1 MKKDVKDIIQKE
13 ETHLNNLLEQ
23 EDLSAF
29 KGMVDELR
37 DTWTKKQMFRTET
50 EARFSVLQDNRYP
63 TKAAKYWQCVREQ
76 SSYLDNLMSLSFD
89 YRSNEAKIKWLEGKV
104 EKEKDEYKTTKYQI
118 DLDECRFAKASMEKT
133 ARHRMREIKMWSK
146 LKKEFNDG
154 SFNEKDEYKATKYQI
169 DIDECRFAKA
179 SMEKVAKHRMREIK
193 MWSGL
198 KKEFN
203 DGSFNDKD
211 VNQHQLESY
220 GMQYAEKARQLTE
233 NSSDTD
239 KFNVLGQLQSLQRIR
254 KSGELEN
261 SYKEKE
267 QLEQHGKPKV

>member
-1 MKKDVKDIIQKE
+1 MKKDVKEVIQGE
-13 ETHLNNLLEQ
+13 EAHLNNLLTT

-76 SSYLDNLMSLSFD
+76 STYLDNLMTLSFD
-89 YRSNEAKIKWLEGKV
+89 YRRNEAKIKWLEGKI
-104 EKEKDEYKTTKYQI
+104 EKEEDEYKRTKYQI
-118 DLDECRFAKASMEKT
+118 DIDECRFAKASMEKV

-154 SFNEKDEYKATKYQI
+154 SFN
-169 DIDECRFAKA
+169 
-179 SMEKVAKHRMREIK
+179 
-193 MWSGL
+193 
-198 KKEFN
+198 
-203 DGSFNDKD
+203 DKD

-220 GMQYAEKARQLTE
+220 GRQYAAKAKTLNK

-239 KFNVLGQLQSLQRIR
+239 VFNVMGQLESLKRIR
-254 KSGELEN
+254 SSGELEQ
-261 SYKEKE
+261 SYQEKE
-267 QLEQHGKPKV
+267 QITQHGKPKDQI

>member
-1 MKKDVKDIIQKE
+1 MSMSNKKDLKDLIQKE

-23 EDLSAF
+23 EDLNSF
-29 KGMVDELR
+29 KGMVEELR

-76 SSYLDNLMSLSFD
+76 SSYLDNLMTLSFD
-89 YRSNEAKIKWLEGKV
+89 YRRNDAKIKWLEKKINN
-104 EKEKDEYKTTKYQI
+104 EQDEYKLTKYQI
-118 DLDECRFAKASMEKT
+118 DLDEARF
-133 ARHRMREIKMWSK
+133 
-146 LKKEFNDG
+146 G
-154 SFNEKDEYKATKYQI
+154 
-169 DIDECRFAKA
+169 KA

-193 MWSGL
+193 MWSKL

-220 GMQYAEKARQLTE
+220 GLQYAAKAKTLNA
-233 NSSDTD
+233 NSSEAEV
-239 KFNVLGQLQSLQRIR
+239 FNIMGQLQSLQRIK
-254 KSGELEN
+254 KSGELEQNKKEELPNN
-261 SYKEKE
+261 S
-267 QLEQHGKPKV
+267 

>member
-1 MKKDVKDIIQKE
+1 MKKDVKDLIQQE
-13 ETHLNNLLEQ
+13 ETHLNNLLEVN
-23 EDLSAF
+23 DLNDF

-76 SSYLDNLMSLSFD
+76 SSYLDNLMTLSFD
-89 YRSNEAKIKWLEGKV
+89 YRRNEAKIKWLQGKV
-104 EKEKDEYKTTKYQI
+104 EKEQDEYKLSKYEI

-133 ARHRMREIKMWSK
+133 AKHRMREIKMWSK
-146 LKKEFNDG
+146 LK
-154 SFNEKDEYKATKYQI
+154 
-169 DIDECRFAKA
+169 
-179 SMEKVAKHRMREIK
+179 
-193 MWSGL
+193 L
-198 KKEFN
+198 EFN

-220 GMQYAEKARQLTE
+220 GMQYAAKAKQLNE

-239 KFNVLGQLQSLQRIR
+239 KFNVLGQLQSLQRIK
-254 KSGELEN
+254 KSGELES

-267 QLEQHGKPKV
+267 QITQHGKPKN

>member
-1 MKKDVKDIIQKE
+1 MKKDVREVIQGE
-13 ETHLNNLLEQ
+13 EPHLNNLLTQ
-23 EDLSAF
+23 EDLSSF

-76 SSYLDNLMSLSFD
+76 SSYLDNLMHLSFD
-89 YRSNEAKIKWLEGKV
+89 YRRNEAKIKWLEKKLD
-104 EKEKDEYKTTKYQI
+104 KEE
-118 DLDECRFAKASMEKT
+118 
-133 ARHRMREIKMWSK
+133 
-146 LKKEFNDG
+146 
-154 SFNEKDEYKATKYQI
+154 DEYKATKYQI
-169 DIDECRFAKA
+169 DLDEARFGKA

-193 MWSGL
+193 MWSKL

-220 GMQYAEKARQLTE
+220 GIMYADKAKGITKGTSE
-233 NSSDTD
+233 AEV
-239 KFNVLGQLQSLQRIR
+239 FNIMGQLRSLQRI
-254 KSGELEN
+254 KASGELEN
-261 SYKEKE
+261 KTEKKE
-267 QLEQHGKPKV
+267 QITNDLGAKPKF

>member
-1 MKKDVKDIIQKE
+1 MKKDVKEVIQGE

-76 SSYLDNLMSLSFD
+76 SSYLDNLMTLSFD
-89 YRSNEAKIKWLEGKV
+89 YRRNEAKIKWLETKI
-104 EKEKDEYKTTKYQI
+104 ESEKDEYKLTKYQI
-118 DLDECRFAKASMEKT
+118 DLDEARFGKASMEKT
-133 ARHRMREIKMWSK
+133 
-146 LKKEFNDG
+146 
-154 SFNEKDEYKATKYQI
+154 
-169 DIDECRFAKA
+169 
-179 SMEKVAKHRMREIK
+179 AKHRMREIK

-220 GMQYAEKARQLTE
+220 GMQYHEKAKSLNA
-233 NSSDTD
+233 NSSEAEI
-239 KFNVLGQLQSLQRIR
+239 FNIMGQLQSLQRIK

-261 SYKEKE
+261 NTEKKE
-267 QLEQHGKPKV
+267 QITQDGKIKS

>member
-13 ETHLNNLLEQ
+13 ETHLNNLLEPT
-23 EDLSAF
+23 DLTDF

-76 SSYLDNLMSLSFD
+76 SSYLDNLMTLSFD
-89 YRSNEAKIKWLEGKV
+89 YRRNEAKIKWLENKI
-104 EKEKDEYKTTKYQI
+104 ESEKDEYKLTKYQI
-118 DLDECRFAKASMEKT
+118 DLDEAKFGKASMEKT
-133 ARHRMREIKMWSK
+133 
-146 LKKEFNDG
+146 
-154 SFNEKDEYKATKYQI
+154 
-169 DIDECRFAKA
+169 
-179 SMEKVAKHRMREIK
+179 AKHRMREIK

-220 GMQYAEKARQLTE
+220 GMQYAEKAKTLTPQ
-233 NSSDTD
+233 SSEAEV
-239 KFNVLGQLQSLQRIR
+239 FNIMGQLQSLQRIR

-267 QLEQHGKPKV
+267 QIEQHGKPKI

>member
-13 ETHLNNLLEQ
+13 EVHLNNLLTTD
-23 EDLSAF
+23 DLSAF

-76 SSYLDNLMSLSFD
+76 SSYLDNLMALSFD
-89 YRSNEAKIKWLEGKV
+89 YRRNDAKIKWLEDKTIN
-104 EKEKDEYKTTKYQI
+104 EENEYKQTKYQI
-118 DLDECRFAKASMEKT
+118 DL
-133 ARHRMREIKMWSK
+133 
-146 LKKEFNDG
+146 
-154 SFNEKDEYKATKYQI
+154 
-169 DIDECRFAKA
+169 DECRFAKA

-193 MWSGL
+193 MWSKL

-211 VNQHQLESY
+211 VNVHQLESY
-220 GMQYAEKARQLTE
+220 GLQYHEKEKTLNQ
-233 NSSDTD
+233 NSSEAEI
-239 KFNVLGQLQSLQRIR
+239 FNVMGQLNSLQRIK
-254 KSGELEN
+254 KSGELES
-261 SYKEKE
+261 SYTETEK
-267 QLEQHGKPKV
+267 LTQHGKPKV

>member
-1 MKKDVKDIIQKE
+1 MKKDVREVIQGE
-13 ETHLNNLLEQ
+13 EPHLNNLLTQ
-23 EDLSAF
+23 EDLSSF

-76 SSYLDNLMSLSFD
+76 SSYLDNLMHLSFD
-89 YRSNEAKIKWLEGKV
+89 YRRNEAKIKWLEKKLD
-104 EKEKDEYKTTKYQI
+104 KEE
-118 DLDECRFAKASMEKT
+118 
-133 ARHRMREIKMWSK
+133 
-146 LKKEFNDG
+146 
-154 SFNEKDEYKATKYQI
+154 DEYKATKYQI
-169 DIDECRFAKA
+169 DLDEARFGKA

-193 MWSGL
+193 MWSKL

-220 GMQYAEKARQLTE
+220 TKMYAGKAKGI
-233 NSSDTD
+233 TD
-239 KFNVLGQLQSLQRIR
+239 GTSEAEVFNIIGQLRSLERI
-254 KSGELEN
+254 KASGELEN
-261 SYKEKE
+261 KTEKKE
-267 QLEQHGKPKV
+267 QITNDLGAKPKV

>member
-76 SSYLDNLMSLSFD
+76 STYLDNLMTLSFD
-89 YRSNEAKIKWLEGKV
+89 YRRNEAKIKWLEGKI
-104 EKEKDEYKTTKYQI
+104 EKEE
-118 DLDECRFAKASMEKT
+118 
-133 ARHRMREIKMWSK
+133 
-146 LKKEFNDG
+146 
-154 SFNEKDEYKATKYQI
+154 DEYKATKYQI
-169 DIDECRFAKA
+169 DLDECRFAKA

-220 GMQYAEKARQLTE
+220 GRQYAAKAKTL
-233 NSSDTD
+233 NKHSSDTD
-239 KFNVLGQLQSLQRIR
+239 IFNVMGQLESLQRIR
-254 KSGELEN
+254 KSGELES
-261 SYKEKE
+261 SYTEKE
-267 QLEQHGKPKV
+267 QITQHGKPKDQI

>member
-1 MKKDVKDIIQKE
+1 MTDKKDVKDIIQKE
-13 ETHLNNLLEQ
+13 ETHLNNLLEPT
-23 EDLSAF
+23 DLTEF

-89 YRSNEAKIKWLEGKV
+89 YRRNEAKIKWLEIKI
-104 EKEKDEYKTTKYQI
+104 ESEQDEYKLTKYQI
-118 DLDECRFAKASMEKT
+118 DLDEARFGKASMEKT
-133 ARHRMREIKMWSK
+133 
-146 LKKEFNDG
+146 
-154 SFNEKDEYKATKYQI
+154 
-169 DIDECRFAKA
+169 
-179 SMEKVAKHRMREIK
+179 AKHRMREIK

-211 VNQHQLESY
+211 VNQHQLDSY
-220 GMQYAEKARQLTE
+220 GMQYAAKAKTLTPQ
-233 NSSDTD
+233 SSESEV
-239 KFNVLGQLQSLQRIR
+239 FNIMGQLQSLQRIK

-261 SYKEKE
+261 KTEKKEE
-267 QLEQHGKPKV
+267 LPNI

>member
-13 ETHLNNLLEQ
+13 EIHLNNLLEQ

-76 SSYLDNLMSLSFD
+76 STYLDNLMALSFD
-89 YRSNEAKIKWLEGKV
+89 YRRNDAKIKWLEKKID
-104 EKEKDEYKTTKYQI
+104 KEEDEYKATKYQI
-118 DLDECRFAKASMEKT
+118 DLDECRFGKASMEKT

-154 SFNEKDEYKATKYQI
+154 SFN
-169 DIDECRFAKA
+169 
-179 SMEKVAKHRMREIK
+179 
-193 MWSGL
+193 
-198 KKEFN
+198 
-203 DGSFNDKD
+203 DKD

-220 GMQYAEKARQLTE
+220 GLQYAEKAKTLNQ
-233 NSSDTD
+233 NSNESEV
-239 KFNVLGQLQSLQRIR
+239 FNVMGQLQSLQRIK
-254 KSGELEN
+254 KSGELES
-261 SYKEKE
+261 SYQEKE
-267 QLEQHGKPKV
+267 QITQHEKPKI

>member
-1 MKKDVKDIIQKE
+1 MTEKKDVKDIIQKE

-23 EDLSAF
+23 QDLTDF

-76 SSYLDNLMSLSFD
+76 SSYLDNLMTLSFD
-89 YRSNEAKIKWLEGKV
+89 YRRNEAKIKWLEGKI
-104 EKEKDEYKTTKYQI
+104 EKEEDEYK
-118 DLDECRFAKASMEKT
+118 S
-133 ARHRMREIKMWSK
+133 
-146 LKKEFNDG
+146 
-154 SFNEKDEYKATKYQI
+154 TKYQI

-267 QLEQHGKPKV
+267 QIEQHGKPKS